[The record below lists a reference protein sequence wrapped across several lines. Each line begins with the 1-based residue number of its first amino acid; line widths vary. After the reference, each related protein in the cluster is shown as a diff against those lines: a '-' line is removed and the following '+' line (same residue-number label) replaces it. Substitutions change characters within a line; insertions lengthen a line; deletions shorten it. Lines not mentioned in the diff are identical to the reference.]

1 MEGDVRPRLQ
11 LILRDDNNN
20 DDMVMV
26 MWDNNNNDMVMV
38 RRKERTKYGTD
49 GRKMKKEM
57 MIRMAMMVTIIPTKI
72 KNHYLLATVVC
83 TTGGKVSLSKVLMV
97 YSSSL
102 PGPSLYSLYSPY
114 SSPTC
119 CLLKNTRSL
128 LPWRSALFSPP

>member
-1 MEGDVRPRLQ
+1 MRPRLQ

-26 MWDNNNNDMVMV
+26 MWDNNNDDMAMV
-38 RRKERTKYGTD
+38 RRKKRIKYGTD
-49 GRKMKKEM
+49 GTNMMKGMM

-102 PGPSLYSLYSPY
+102 PGPSMYSLYSPY